1 MPMLPFVS
9 LRILHIGLFGT
20 VLLTIGSAFAQTS
33 PVPPSPD
40 PIGEWQVAEG
50 FATIRIVNCGG
61 SYWGVVASEERPGG
75 IDENNP
81 DPAKRGRPT
90 LGLPVLLHMT
100 QSGRNE
106 WSGQIY
112 NSNDGRTYS
121 GSISLLRP
129 DVLRVTGCVL
139 GFLCGGQEWARVS
152 PSPASTTGAPS
163 GTAQPRQQP
172 GSQRA
177 KPARPRTN
185 SGRTPGDRAQA
196 PSTAPVSPR
205 QQTAE
210 EICSRL
216 VGDAGSPH
224 QGGLEQY
231 RRNQGTNQR

>member
-1 MPMLPFVS
+1 MPMPPFLS
-9 LRILHIGLFGT
+9 SH
-20 VLLTIGSAFAQTS
+20 LLGAALLMTGSAAALAQTS
-33 PVPPSPD
+33 TVPPSPN
-40 PIGEWQVAEG
+40 PTGEWQVAEG
-50 FATIRIVNCGG
+50 FATIRIVNCGD

-90 LGLPVLLHMT
+90 LGMPVLLHMT
-100 QSGRNE
+100 QSDRNE
-106 WSGQIY
+106 WSGEIY

-121 GSISLLRP
+121 GSISLSRP
-129 DVLRVTGCVL
+129 DALRVTGCVL

-163 GTAQPRQQP
+163 GAAEPRQQP
-172 GSQRA
+172 GSRRTKA
-177 KPARPRTN
+177 ARPRTN
-185 SGRTPGDRAQA
+185 SSRTSGGGAQA

-216 VGDAGSPH
+216 VGDARSPH

-231 RRNQGTNQR
+231 RRNQGANQR